1 VATFEKS
8 KGPWASPQKLLDM
21 DGGAEANA
29 VDSERVELDTWMSS
43 PTPETATPILKR
55 LQPTIDGALRSYAG
69 SKPEAY
75 RVQANLIALD
85 ALKTYDPA
93 KGTKLTT
100 HVFNSLQK
108 LHRVRSD
115 RENFVHVPE
124 NKEMEWNRINKAKL
138 EFEAE
143 NGREPNMRE
152 LADMSLLS
160 VKRLEKLQKESQ
172 TNFKPESTFT
182 SDDKEDVLIGQRRN
196 PQEIWASYVY
206 EELDPVDKKIYEWST
221 GYCGTKQIAKS
232 EMAQRLRI
240 TPAAVSSRISKIL
253 KKLKEGES
261 LNVS

>member
-1 VATFEKS
+1 MEGDVNK
-8 KGPWASPQKLLDM
+8 
-21 DGGAEANA
+21 ANA
-29 VDSERVELDTWMSS
+29 VDSERVEMDTWMAS
-43 PTPETATPILKR
+43 PTPETARPILKR

-85 ALKTYDPA
+85 ALKTYNPE

-108 LHRVRSD
+108 LHRVRSE

-124 NKEMEWNRINKAKL
+124 NKEMEWARINKARQ

-143 NGREPNMRE
+143 NGREPNTRE
-152 LADMSLLS
+152 LADMTHLS
-160 VKRLEKLQKESQ
+160 FQRLEKLQKESSIG
-172 TNFKPESTFT
+172 FKPESTFT
-182 SDDKEDVLIGQRRN
+182 SEDKEDVLVGSRRD
-196 PQEIWASYVY
+196 PREIWASYVY
-206 EELDPVDKKIYEWST
+206 EELDPIDKKIYEWST
-221 GYCGTKQIAKS
+221 GFGGNKQIAKS
-232 EMAQRLRI
+232 EMARKLRI

-253 KKLKEGES
+253 NKLKEGES